1 MRTTLLAGWLFADLF
16 LVLVLVGLASLPV
29 TTKEGTPT
37 SSPKPSVTAEPPE
50 RDRLRKRPVDFDIE
64 IPPARFRDSGSQAA
78 AMRDLLSRIDTE
90 LAERRLS
97 RSRAGFVLVFASGP
111 QEATGVAQDT
121 AERIYQSLRRRHK
134 VFKDSSGVGY
144 WAGANSD
151 HLEFKVF
158 FYE

>member
-29 TTKEGTPT
+29 TTKEGTPAH
-37 SSPKPSVTAEPPE
+37 SPSPSATAEPPE

-64 IPPARFRDSGSQAA
+64 IPPARFRDSGRQA
-78 AMRDLLSRIDTE
+78 AMRELLSKIDTE
-90 LAERRLS
+90 LAERRLTE
-97 RSRAGFVLVFASGP
+97 SRAGFVLVFASGP

-121 AERIYQSLRRRHK
+121 AERIYQSLRRRHE
-134 VFKDSSGVGY
+134 VFRDSSGVGY